1 MNGVLA
7 RFLPWFA
14 VPLATIVTLRAI
26 DAYRWVGIGAVLVN
40 ALTILTLRRIAGG
53 FSDRDDTRG
62 DVIAFVVLVIR
73 VAFVFFTKWLPRSLG
88 KTTSRRLTSVNI
100 MRR

>member
-26 DAYRWVGIGAVLVN
+26 DAYRWVGIGAVLSMPSPFSPSAASPEASATV
-40 ALTILTLRRIAGG
+40 TTLGV
-53 FSDRDDTRG
+53 T
-62 DVIAFVVLVIR
+62 
-73 VAFVFFTKWLPRSLG
+73 
-88 KTTSRRLTSVNI
+88 
-100 MRR
+100 